1 MSFRFYEVFF
11 SLSIHSFALKKQ
23 ENGKFSPI
31 KGILLKNVNSMGIP
45 HTVSDCK
52 KMQTTLYD
60 CEVIYDSGINN
71 LNFIQ

>member
-23 ENGKFSPI
+23 ENGKFAPI
-31 KGILLKNVNSMGIP
+31 KGILLKNVNSMAIP

-60 CEVIYDSGINN
+60 CDVIYDSGIYISS
-71 LNFIQ
+71 FI